1 LIHEPRWRL
10 FPVINLIPETDVPFL
25 DLPELFGRNAPV
37 HVDLGCGDGSF
48 LRDLAAQNPDKDFL
62 GVERLLTR
70 VRSSERKAAQLGN
83 LRIVRTESSFL
94 VQHLLA
100 PESSEA
106 FYLLFPDPWPKRR
119 HHRRR
124 LITSDFLVA
133 IWSALTSDG
142 SFFIATDYEDYFT
155 WIRKLV
161 VQSGRFTV
169 IDHESWPRLP
179 MTTFER
185 RFTDA
190 GRAVYRLELRKISP
204 VR

>member
-1 LIHEPRWRL
+1 M
-10 FPVINLIPETDVPFL
+10 INLIPETDVAFL

-48 LRDLAAQNPDKDFL
+48 LRNLATQNPDKNFL
-62 GVERLLTR
+62 GVERLLKR
-70 VRSSERKAAQLGN
+70 VRRSERKAAQLGN

-94 VQHLLA
+94 VQHLLGA
-100 PESSEA
+100 ESIEA

-155 WIRKLV
+155 WIHKLV

-169 IDHESWPRLP
+169 IGHESWPRLP